1 MKRGL
6 TLSDEQ
12 INLRSSRR
20 RTHYLLRNFHSFRH
34 SYDERGYFERGNEWN
49 RMGWTK
55 WNLDY
60 INNFPL
66 HRYRNWLAPLQ

>member
-20 RTHYLLRNFHSFRH
+20 RTHYLLRSLHSCRQP
-34 SYDERGYFERGNEWN
+34 YDERG
-49 RMGWTK
+49 
-55 WNLDY
+55 
-60 INNFPL
+60 
-66 HRYRNWLAPLQ
+66 LAPLQKEEVTKEFHL